1 MVRHLAG
8 TNIAAQMIANR
19 EGAGGM
25 KDLEL
30 KYLRSLS
37 HQYPSIASASTE
49 IINLQAILS
58 LPKGT
63 EHFLTDIHGE
73 YEQFNHVLKNGS
85 GSVKRKI
92 DEEFGNTLS
101 SRDKKSLATLIY
113 YPKEKLEIVLKE
125 EDNIEDWYKITL
137 HRLVQITKRVASK
150 YTRSKV
156 RKALPAD
163 FGYVIEELITEKEEI
178 QDKEAYYNEII
189 HTIIRVDRAQEFIVA
204 LSYLIQRMV
213 IDHLHI
219 VGDIFDRGPGPHIIM
234 DTLSHYHSVDI
245 QWGNHDIV
253 WMGAAAGHLSCI
265 ANVIRLSARYGNLD
279 TLEEGYGINLIPL
292 ATFAMETYADVDCDN
307 FSIKYNTDY
316 NTKDLSLD
324 MKMHKAIAIIQFKLE
339 GTLIMRRPEFH
350 MEDRLLLDKVDYGN
364 KSITIDGKT
373 YSMKDVDFPTV
384 NPENPYALSPEEEQ
398 VMERLRQAFLKCD
411 KLQKHVRFLFS
422 HGGLYKVYNS
432 NLLYH
437 GCMPM
442 DGEGNFYALTID
454 GERYSGKALYDI
466 LDQYARKGYYSK
478 HNPAEMQKGQDMIWY
493 IWEGPNSP
501 VFGKDKM
508 ATFERY
514 FIEEKETHTET
525 KNSYYKLL
533 DNEEIINKILLEF
546 GLDSKHS
553 HIVNGHVPV
562 ELKKGESPI
571 KCGGKLLI
579 IDGGFS
585 KAYQGKTGIAGYT
598 LVANSHGMR
607 LVAHEP
613 FESVESAILHETD
626 IFSDSVILE
635 TSNSRI
641 SVADTDGGMEIKET
655 IHQLEVL
662 LQAYRDGTII
672 EK

>member
-1 MVRHLAG
+1 M
-8 TNIAAQMIANR
+8 
-19 EGAGGM
+19 E
-25 KDLEL
+25 DLEL

-37 HQYPSIASASTE
+37 HQYPTIASASTE

-85 GSVKRKI
+85 GAVKRKI

-101 SRDKKSLATLIY
+101 SKDKKCLATLIY
-113 YPKEKLEIVLKE
+113 YPKEKLEIILKE

-163 FGYVIEELITEKEEI
+163 FAYVIEELITEKEEI

-189 HTIIRVDRAQEFIVA
+189 HTIIRIDRAQEFIVA
-204 LSYLIQRMV
+204 LSYMIQRMV

-234 DTLSHYHSVDI
+234 DTLSNYHSVDI

-253 WMGAAAGHLSCI
+253 WMGAAAGHLACI

-292 ATFAMETYADVDCDN
+292 ATFAMETYADVNCDN
-307 FSIKYNTDY
+307 FPIKYNKDY

-324 MKMHKAIAIIQFKLE
+324 MKMHKAIAMMQFKLE
-339 GTLIMRRPEFH
+339 GALIMRRPEFH
-350 MEDRLLLDKVDYGN
+350 MEDRLLLDKIDYEK

-373 YSMKDVDFPTV
+373 YAMKDIEFPTV
-384 NPENPYALSPEEEQ
+384 NPEDPYALSPEEEQ

-442 DGEGNFYALTID
+442 DEDGNFNALTID
-454 GERYSGKALYDI
+454 RERYSGKALYDI

-478 HNPAEMQKGQDMIWY
+478 HNPAEMQRGQDMIWY

-533 DNEEIINKILLEF
+533 DNEDIINKILSEF

-641 SVADTDGGMEIKET
+641 SVADTDGGAEIKET

-672 EK
+672 ER

>member
-1 MVRHLAG
+1 M
-8 TNIAAQMIANR
+8 
-19 EGAGGM
+19 E
-25 KDLEL
+25 DLEL

-37 HQYPSIASASTE
+37 HQYPTIASASTE

-85 GSVKRKI
+85 GAVKRKI

-101 SRDKKSLATLIY
+101 SKDKKCLATLIY
-113 YPKEKLEIVLKE
+113 YPKEKLEIILKE

-163 FGYVIEELITEKEEI
+163 FAYVIEELITEKEEI

-189 HTIIRVDRAQEFIVA
+189 HTIIRIDRAQEFIVA
-204 LSYLIQRMV
+204 LSYMIQRMV

-219 VGDIFDRGPGPHIIM
+219 MGDIFDRGPGPHIIM
-234 DTLSHYHSVDI
+234 DTLSNYHSVDI

-253 WMGAAAGHLSCI
+253 WMGAAAGHLACI

-292 ATFAMETYADVDCDN
+292 ATFAMETYADVNCDN
-307 FSIKYNTDY
+307 FPIKYNKDY

-324 MKMHKAIAIIQFKLE
+324 MKMHKAIAMMQFKLE
-339 GTLIMRRPEFH
+339 GALIMRRPEFH
-350 MEDRLLLDKVDYGN
+350 MEDRLLLDKIDYEK

-373 YSMKDVDFPTV
+373 YSMKDIEFPTV
-384 NPENPYALSPEEEQ
+384 NPEDPYALSPEEEQ

-442 DGEGNFYALTID
+442 DEDGNFNALTID
-454 GERYSGKALYDI
+454 RERYSGKALYDI

-478 HNPAEMQKGQDMIWY
+478 HNPAEMQRGQDMIWY

-533 DNEEIINKILLEF
+533 DNEDIINKILSEF

-641 SVADTDGGMEIKET
+641 SVADTDGGAEIKET

-672 EK
+672 ER